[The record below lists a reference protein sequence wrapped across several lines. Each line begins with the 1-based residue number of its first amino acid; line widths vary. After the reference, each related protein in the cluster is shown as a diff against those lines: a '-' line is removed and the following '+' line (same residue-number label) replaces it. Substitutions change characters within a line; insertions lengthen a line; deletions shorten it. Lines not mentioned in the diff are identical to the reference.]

1 MKQNTRARG
10 WVPVTSI
17 TRSAQSSLNQI
28 SPLTPSWQDCA
39 RKFLHLL
46 GKLIPA
52 LFWKRLFFFVRRTIP
67 KTRLW
72 FPARVERWRNIPV
85 GWRWEASNKVPGPC
99 GEGCELLWSSYISK
113 LLAELLQIAAISTPA
128 AQSSADGVSARVR
141 PHQSE
146 TAYPPEGSRGRAGGW
161 GIIVSASKPDW
172 QDLSWLAGSLDG
184 RHQCVV
190 LTEDESRS
198 WIIDWIWMHYWRSF
212 NWKHLHVL

>member
-1 MKQNTRARG
+1 MCCVYLIWKPLRKHQKKI
-10 WVPVTSI
+10 SI
-17 TRSAQSSLNQI
+17 ITWNKTHEREAGSLSLPLRDLLNHPLIKSHLSLPPDKIVLVNFYIFWENSS
-28 SPLTPSWQDCA
+28 PPCFERD
-39 RKFLHLL
+39 
-46 GKLIPA
+46 
-52 LFWKRLFFFVRRTIP
+52 FFFCRRTIP

-161 GIIVSASKPDW
+161 GIIVSASSLIGKT
-172 QDLSWLAGSLDG
+172 SAGWLDPWTGSIS
-184 RHQCVV
+184 V
-190 LTEDESRS
+190 S
-198 WIIDWIWMHYWRSF
+198 YWLKT
-212 NWKHLHVL
+212 NHALE

>member
-28 SPLTPSWQDCA
+28 SPLAPSWQDCA

-85 GWRWEASNKVPGPC
+85 GWRWEASNKVPWPC

-161 GIIVSASKPDW
+161 GIIVSASSLIGKT
-172 QDLSWLAGSLDG
+172 SAGWLDPWTGGIS
-184 RHQCVV
+184 V
-190 LTEDESRS
+190 S
-198 WIIDWIWMHYWRSF
+198 YWLKT
-212 NWKHLHVL
+212 NHALE